1 MENTGFLSKKS
12 LLRSTVFFSISG
24 LTPSYFLLL
33 ATSLDT
39 SSRWLKTIWLELL
52 SLSMPFD
59 NLPNHFIL
67 TTFTTLS
74 CLSCTPKSMVEV
86 TDHIRNG
93 TMSLNVSS
101 HYQLSKKTETFNRP
115 IRSRRCSRKWNTLSE
130 VPFYMKLW
138 EITKGHITSK
148 LGFKSL
154 PNSLGLYLD
163 TVLWS
168 AKRS

>member
-12 LLRSTVFFSISG
+12 LLRSTVSFSISG

-39 SSRWLKTIWLELL
+39 SSLWLKTIWLELL

-74 CLSCTPKSMVEV
+74 CLSCIPKAIVEV
-86 TDHIRNG
+86 MDHTQNG

-101 HYQLSKKTETFNRP
+101 HYQLFKKMETFKRP
-115 IRSRRCSRKWNTLSE
+115 IRLHRCLQGWSTLSE

-138 EITKGHITSK
+138 EIMKGHITSK